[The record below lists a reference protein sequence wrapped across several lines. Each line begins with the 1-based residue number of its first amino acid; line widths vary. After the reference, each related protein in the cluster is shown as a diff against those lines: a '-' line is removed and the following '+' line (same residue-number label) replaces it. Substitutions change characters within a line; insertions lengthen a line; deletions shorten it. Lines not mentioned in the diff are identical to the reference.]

1 MPMIQRIFVSH
12 EASTPAHSG
21 RPLACRPGFPYLSAW
36 SKCDTTQTNVVS
48 QLPYAT
54 ALAAVF
60 IEGWIFVLL
69 SVTGVRAAIIRLVPR
84 CVLSMQGVTMP
95 LGGIHAQLEPTRKHA
110 A

>member
-1 MPMIQRIFVSH
+1 MY
-12 EASTPAHSG
+12 AH
-21 RPLACRPGFPYLSAW
+21 R
-36 SKCDTTQTNVVS
+36 KCAVVL

-84 CVLSMQGVTMP
+84 CVSDLHCTACPLQRTGLSM
-95 LGGIHAQLEPTRKHA
+95 A
-110 A
+110 AAASLL